1 MNSAALN
8 PTKLEVPV
16 FNDKTSMHLVYL
28 NGNMVPRDQ
37 AQISIFDSA
46 VMLGDM
52 VTESTRTFAHKPF
65 KLEQH
70 IDRLYKS
77 LKITRINAG
86 MSQDEMIALSQVV
99 LNTNLHLLAPD
110 EDCWLV
116 HNISRGASAAGS
128 DPTVQRSPATIII
141 FTAQMMLVDWAGFYT
156 HGCHAV
162 TSMSRA
168 IPSQAL
174 DARIK
179 NRSRMAYTLA
189 EIEVKLVDPLAQ
201 GVILDI
207 HGNIAEN
214 KGGNFFIYADGV
226 LKTPHTNNAL
236 AGISR
241 ATILELASTLNI
253 SVEERSLQPYDVYTA
268 DEAFFTSTPYCI
280 MPATRFNGLPVGNGE
295 VGDITKQLLT
305 AWSNRVGVN
314 IVEQGLRQ
322 LNAKSNCN
330 K

>member
-1 MNSAALN
+1 MI
-8 PTKLEVPV
+8 
-16 FNDKTSMHLVYL
+16 NDKTSQHLVYL
-28 NGNMVPRDQ
+28 NGQLVPRDQ

-52 VTESTRTFAHKPF
+52 VTESTRTFGHKLF
-65 KLEQH
+65 KLEHH

-77 LKITRINAG
+77 LKVTRINAG
-86 MSQDEMIALSQVV
+86 ISQDEMIALSQNV
-99 LNTNLHLLAPD
+99 LSANLHLLEPE

-116 HNISRGASAAGS
+116 HNISRGKSAAGS
-128 DPTVQRSPATIII
+128 DPTIQRSPATVII
-141 FTAQMMLVDWAGFYT
+141 FTSQMILVDWADFYT

-162 TSMSRA
+162 TAMSRA
-168 IPSQAL
+168 VPSQAL

-207 HGNIAEN
+207 DGNIAEN
-214 KGGNFFIYADGV
+214 KGGNFFIYSDGV
-226 LKTPHTNNAL
+226 LKTPQTNNAL

-241 ATILELASTLNI
+241 ATIFELAITLNI
-253 SVEERSLQPYDVYTA
+253 PVHEHNLQPYDVYTA

-280 MPATRFNGLPVGNGE
+280 MPATRFNGLPVGNGK
-295 VGDITKQLLT
+295 VGDITKKLLT
-305 AWSNRVGVN
+305 AWSERVGVN
-314 IVEQGLRQ
+314 ITQQGLRQ
-322 LNAKSNCN
+322 LNAFRSRDRQ
-330 K
+330 

>member
-1 MNSAALN
+1 M
-8 PTKLEVPV
+8 V
-16 FNDKTSMHLVYL
+16 NDKTSMHLIYL
-28 NGNMVPRDQ
+28 NGNMVPRDR

-52 VTESTRTFAHKPF
+52 VTESTRTFGHNPF

-77 LKITRINAG
+77 LKVTRINPG
-86 MSQDEMIALSQVV
+86 ISRDEMIALSLRV
-99 LNTNLHLLAPD
+99 LETNLHLLEPD
-110 EDCWLV
+110 TDCWIV

-128 DPTVQRSPATIII
+128 DPTIQRSPATIII
-141 FTAQMMLVDWAGFYT
+141 FTSQMILVDWAGFYIT
-156 HGCHAV
+156 GCHAV

-168 IPSQAL
+168 VPTQAL

-207 HGNIAEN
+207 DGNIAEN

-226 LKTPHTNNAL
+226 LKTPLTNNAL

-253 SVEERSLQPYDVYTA
+253 PFQERNIQPYDVYTA

-280 MPATRFNGLPVGNGE
+280 MPATRFNGLPVGNGQ
-295 VGDITKQLLT
+295 VGDVTKALLN
-305 AWSNRVGVN
+305 AWSKRVG
-314 IVEQGLRQ
+314 IDIIQQGLRQ
-322 LNAKSNCN
+322 IN
-330 K
+330 KT

>member
-1 MNSAALN
+1 MI
-8 PTKLEVPV
+8 V
-16 FNDKTSMHLVYL
+16 DKTNMHLVYL
-28 NGNMVPRDQ
+28 NGQLVTRDR

-52 VTESTRTFAHKPF
+52 VTESTRTFSHKPF

-77 LKITRINAG
+77 LKVTRINAG
-86 MSQDEMIALSQVV
+86 VSREEMIALSLHV
-99 LNTNLHLLAPD
+99 LEANRHLVDPN

-128 DPTVQRSPATIII
+128 DPTIQRSPATIII
-141 FTAQMMLVDWAGFYT
+141 FTSQLLLVDWAEFYT

-162 TSMSRA
+162 TAMSRA
-168 IPSQAL
+168 IPPQAL

-207 HGNIAEN
+207 NGNIAEN
-214 KGGNFFIYADGV
+214 KGGNFFIYVDGL
-226 LKTPHTNNAL
+226 LKTPTTNNAL

-241 ATILELASTLNI
+241 ATVLELAATLKIPVHECN
-253 SVEERSLQPYDVYTA
+253 LQPYDVYTA

-280 MPATRFNGLPVGNGE
+280 MPATRFNGLPIGNGKVGE
-295 VGDITKQLLT
+295 VTNALLG
-305 AWSNRVGVN
+305 AWSESVGID
-314 IVEQGLRQ
+314 IVQQGLCQ
-322 LNAKSNCN
+322 LHNNRN
-330 K
+330 